1 LLSFLPSCG
10 LFCATVQAQSSILV
24 RMPDLLAVA
33 SRLQDRAMATPPRVE
48 AYELLN
54 QSPPYVDVDLYGS
67 DAPLQAAVAANG
79 GAGENADL
87 SAFGRRWGSAEMLDL
102 ARQANENVP
111 KLKAFDAKGFRRDEV
126 EFHPAYHHFMA
137 ESIAAGLAASTWR
150 DDATPAPAP
159 AQVVRA
165 ARFYMAAQVETGHLC
180 PVTMTRAAVAALAAE
195 PALVAKLMPKIMSR
209 RYDASFRPWWEKAG
223 ITLGMGMTEKQGG
236 TDVRTNTTRAEPG
249 AEGYAITGS
258 KWFMSAP
265 MCDAFL
271 VLAQA
276 PGGLSCFLMPRFRP
290 DGSVNGLHF
299 RRLKD
304 KLGNRSNASSEVEFE
319 DAFAWRVGEEGKGV
333 RTIINMVQLTR
344 LDCAIASAG
353 IMRMALAQAIHHA
366 RHRSVFQKH
375 LGDQPMMQAVLADL
389 ALEAEAAVALVMR
402 LCRAF
407 DLAASD
413 PLEAV
418 YARVLTPAVKYWVC
432 KTAPAFIYEA
442 MECLGGNGY
451 VEESVLPRLYRE
463 APVNAIW
470 EGSGNVMCLDVLR
483 ALAHEGE
490 AARAL
495 LDRLAADAQH
505 LPGSADVIAFVRS
518 FDPRDEADARGMVER
533 LALLAAAAA
542 LRGTAPA
549 AVAEAFARER
559 LTAGLGVT
567 YGSRPLADAEREQI
581 LARALP
587 SA

>member
-1 LLSFLPSCG
+1 MSTPSR
-10 LFCATVQAQSSILV
+10 F
-24 RMPDLLAVA
+24 
-33 SRLQDRAMATPPRVE
+33 E
-48 AYELLN
+48 AYALLN

-79 GAGENADL
+79 GAGEAAGL
-87 SAFGRRWGSAEMLDL
+87 SAFGRRWGSAEMFDL

-111 KLKAFDAKGFRRDEV
+111 KLKAFDAKGLRRDEV
-126 EFHPAYHHFMA
+126 EFHPAYHQFMA

-150 DDATPAPAP
+150 ADATPAAAP

-195 PALVAKLMPKIMSR
+195 PALVGKLMPKIMSC
-209 RYDASFRPWWEKAG
+209 RYDARFLPWWEKTG

-236 TDVRTNTTRAEPG
+236 TDVRTNTSRAKPSDD
-249 AEGYAITGS
+249 GYAITGH

-276 PGGLSCFLMPRFRP
+276 PGGLSCFLLPRFRP
-290 DGSVNGLHF
+290 DGGINGLHF
-299 RRLKD
+299 QRLKD
-304 KLGNRSNASSEVEFE
+304 KLGNRSNASSEVEFA
-319 DAFAWRVGEEGKGV
+319 DGFAWRIGEEGRGV

-375 LGDQPMMQAVLADL
+375 LADQPMMRAVLADL
-389 ALEAEAAVALVMR
+389 ALEVEAATALVMR

-413 PLEAV
+413 PLEAT

-483 ALAHEGE
+483 AVVHEGE
-490 AARAL
+490 AAHAL
-495 LDRLAADAQH
+495 LDRLAADAQD
-505 LPGSADVIAFVRS
+505 LPGAGDSVAFVRS
-518 FDPRDEADARGMVER
+518 FDPRAEADARGLVER

-549 AVAEAFARER
+549 TVAEVFARER

-567 YGSRPLADAEREQI
+567 YGARPLASDAREQ
-581 LARALP
+581 LSARALP